1 MEVTTLPHDGR
12 MIMGGKGSIT
22 PFSPNQTDSSKAKS
36 QSSAQQDPMAPAV
49 RTLEQGLQEL
59 LKAANPDR

>member
-1 MEVTTLPHDGR
+1 
-12 MIMGGKGSIT
+12 MGGKGSIT